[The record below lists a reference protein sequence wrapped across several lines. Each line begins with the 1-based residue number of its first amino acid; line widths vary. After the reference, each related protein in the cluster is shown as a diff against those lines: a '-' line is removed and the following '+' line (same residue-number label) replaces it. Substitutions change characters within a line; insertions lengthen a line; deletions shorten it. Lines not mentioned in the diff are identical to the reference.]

1 MSNVRSLKDFSTGAL
16 QAKLQE
22 AVDNAV
28 NVPDPN
34 ENTDLHLALVP
45 VGDLR
50 TIITLLGPRS

>member
-1 MSNVRSLKDFSTGAL
+1 MSKVRNLKEFSTGAL

-28 NVPDPN
+28 NVPNPN
-34 ENTDLHLALVP
+34 ENTDLHLALVN

-50 TIITLLGPRS
+50 TVIALLGPNS